1 MNTITQSIGSAA
13 LGATPDKAG
22 SAKTSGDSANQAAQ
36 AANGPAAPSVDVEA
50 TLSSQSATQASP
62 GVDAAKVARLR
73 NAIATGS
80 YHVDAQRTAKNL
92 LNMEHALGQP

>member
-22 SAKTSGDSANQAAQ
+22 NAKASGDAANAATQAAGG
-36 AANGPAAPSVDVEA
+36 AAAPGVDVEA
-50 TLSSQSATQASP
+50 TLSSQAAPQAEP

-73 NAIATGS
+73 NAIASGT
-80 YHVDAQRTAKNL
+80 YHVDPQRTASNL